1 MLLLLGCLSL
11 AKNTCMVLRLLLGE
25 LGDSKE
31 EEEEEA
37 AAAAGGADKEV
48 VDVTAAAA
56 AAI

>member
-11 AKNTCMVLRLLLGE
+11 AKNTCMVLLLLPGE
-25 LGDSKE
+25 LGDSKVEEE

-37 AAAAGGADKEV
+37 AAAADKEV

-56 AAI
+56 ATI